1 MFSAPAAVF
10 RGEPSVLIPGE
21 RAFDED
27 WVERRTEGLRS
38 GNPFEAR
45 LDEDFL
51 QTHRIARQ
59 EA

>member
-1 MFSAPAAVF
+1 MFSAPATVF

-27 WVERRTEGLRS
+27 WVERRTKGLRA
-38 GNPFEAR
+38 GNRSKRGWMKIFCR
-45 LDEDFL
+45 
-51 QTHRIARQ
+51 THRIARQ